1 MTILILEAPNKESG
15 TCVFPFYYEGNKYT
29 NCAQPDFKTKSIN
42 GLGWCSYDSVYK
54 GNWGF
59 CTDACPSG
67 TCQVTSLDCPLT
79 DKGHKK
85 GPVANGT
92 CVFPFKHNGIEN
104 FMCKDPKD
112 YAGVGWCSLDSEY
125 EGRWGYCSSNCPKDY
140 DDPCK
145 EIVCNIAGEKCVNGQ
160 CKCGSACSCEFN
172 PAGQSCNPD
181 KSICK

>member
-1 MTILILEAPNKESG
+1 MEI
-15 TCVFPFYYEGNKYT
+15 YYVGEKASNSKIIDIGSFGAFRYE
-29 NCAQPDFKTKSIN
+29 IH
-42 GLGWCSYDSVYK
+42 
-54 GNWGF
+54 
-59 CTDACPSG
+59 TD
-67 TCQVTSLDCPLT
+67 
-79 DKGHKK
+79 
-85 GPVANGT
+85 
-92 CVFPFKHNGIEN
+92 
-104 FMCKDPKD
+104 CKDPKD

-172 PAGQSCNPD
+172 PAGQSCDPD

>member
-1 MTILILEAPNKESG
+1 M
-15 TCVFPFYYEGNKYT
+15 VFLNEYIISFL
-29 NCAQPDFKTKSIN
+29 FIFVFSFLFR
-42 GLGWCSYDSVYK
+42 LGVL
-54 GNWGF
+54 F
-59 CTDACPSG
+59 R
-67 TCQVTSLDCPLT
+67 
-79 DKGHKK
+79 KGHKK
-85 GPVANGT
+85 GPVSNGT

-172 PAGQSCNPD
+172 PAGQSCDPD